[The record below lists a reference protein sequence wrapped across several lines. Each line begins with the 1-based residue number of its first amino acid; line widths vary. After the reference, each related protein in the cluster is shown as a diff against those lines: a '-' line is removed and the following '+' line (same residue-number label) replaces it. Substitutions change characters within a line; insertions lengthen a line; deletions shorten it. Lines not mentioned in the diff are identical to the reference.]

1 MNFDKNLDKLKEELE
16 FYRKKVDSQL
26 IPDSLLEQ
34 RNYTYIKNAQFQDT
48 LKNVKSQRVGRL
60 LEEKDREYE
69 NLIELAHK
77 GKLLDL
83 DLNDIYSITPKDL
96 EAFSTGAK
104 AGLI

>member
-1 MNFDKNLDKLKEELE
+1 M
-16 FYRKKVDSQL
+16 
-26 IPDSLLEQ
+26 
-34 RNYTYIKNAQFQDT
+34 
-48 LKNVKSQRVGRL
+48 GRL
-60 LEEKDREYE
+60 LEEKDGEYE